1 MSEKRVVIFVEA
13 KDAATSV
20 LQKIGGALGDIGKIA
35 IGGTLAAG
43 LVGIGNGIANI
54 GKEAFGAVAAQERL
68 GKSLETMLAREI
80 VKQGVQ
86 TKTVQIGSAVTQM
99 TAKQSAANAELA
111 VKIESAK
118 ARLAV
123 ANEHLGESIKKGK
136 ESAAEIN
143 QRKASIAAL
152 NASIGKMTAEMDKN
166 SASAGKTVG
175 VFKTTSTQT
184 VTLAE
189 AQRQAGE
196 KAKDL
201 MQWMEKLAIQSPFS
215 MEDVSAS
222 IKQAMAYGFTS
233 DEAKRLTQAN
243 VNLAAATG
251 ASGYVMQRVSL
262 ALGQMRGKGKLM
274 GQELMQMTEAG
285 IPFREMLIESGKVAG
300 LTGDNF
306 DKKMAAGLISA
317 QVAMEAYNG
326 YVEKNFATAAKD
338 QAGTLAGLV
347 SSLGDLKQAAERDF
361 FGPIFREAQPYLNK
375 FVDALQDPAIRAQIQ
390 SIGASVGAFVGQLIT
405 GLGQAIS
412 WVQTNWPAI
421 QTSINA
427 ALTGISAGI
436 NTYVVPAV
444 TAIIGALSVAI
455 GWVQTN
461 WPQIQGV
468 IESVFGAI
476 SFAVNTYIIPMAQFL
491 LAQLGVIVAWVQTN
505 WPLIQ
510 QTVSTVFNAIKG
522 VLDVVLPILLR
533 VVEGAFNS
541 IKAVVETVINAVL
554 GVITTVMQ
562 IINGD
567 WSAAWATIQQTVTDV
582 WEGIKQ
588 FMGGLPSVMVG
599 LAENL
604 IGGLVQGILS
614 NGDKVVQ
621 ALRGLIDQAIGDI
634 KKLLGIKSPSTVFAG
649 IGANMALGLN
659 AGYAAALKPL
669 SAPAF
674 PSLDMAGRF
683 GGDAGQYS
691 ALFST
696 PSQVQS
702 RVAPS
707 VREPTGATREPLVIR
722 INDKTLGE
730 VAIDWVER
738 RIYQDGLRYG

>member
-1 MSEKRVVIFVEA
+1 M
-13 KDAATSV
+13 
-20 LQKIGGALGDIGKIA
+20 
-35 IGGTLAAG
+35 
-43 LVGIGNGIANI
+43 
-54 GKEAFGAVAAQERL
+54 
-68 GKSLETMLAREI
+68 
-80 VKQGVQ
+80 
-86 TKTVQIGSAVTQM
+86 
-99 TAKQSAANAELA
+99 
-111 VKIESAK
+111 
-118 ARLAV
+118 
-123 ANEHLGESIKKGK
+123 
-136 ESAAEIN
+136 
-143 QRKASIAAL
+143 
-152 NASIGKMTAEMDKN
+152 
-166 SASAGKTVG
+166 
-175 VFKTTSTQT
+175 
-184 VTLAE
+184 
-189 AQRQAGE
+189 
-196 KAKDL
+196 
-201 MQWMEKLAIQSPFS
+201 
-215 MEDVSAS
+215 
-222 IKQAMAYGFTS
+222 
-233 DEAKRLTQAN
+233 
-243 VNLAAATG
+243 
-251 ASGYVMQRVSL
+251 
-262 ALGQMRGKGKLM
+262 
-274 GQELMQMTEAG
+274 
-285 IPFREMLIESGKVAG
+285 
-300 LTGDNF
+300 
-306 DKKMAAGLISA
+306 ISA

-390 SIGASVGAFVGQLIT
+390 NIGAGVGAFVGRLIA
-405 GLGQAIS
+405 GLGQAIT
-412 WVQTNWPAI
+412 WVQANWPQIQAVIGKVLADVGMVVSTYIIPAI
-421 QTSINA
+421 ST
-427 ALTGISAGI
+427 
-436 NTYVVPAV
+436 
-444 TAIIGALSVAI
+444 IIGALGSVI
-455 GWVQTN
+455 GWIQTN
-461 WPQIQGV
+461 WPQISAIIGGV
-468 IESVFGAI
+468 LGGIGAVI
-476 SFAVNTYIIPMAQFL
+476 NEFVVPMVQFL
-491 LAQLGVIVAWVQTN
+491 ITQLGVIVAWVQTN

-567 WSAAWATIQQTVTDV
+567 WALAWATIQQTVADV
-582 WEGIKQ
+582 WEGIKK
-588 FMGGLPSVMVG
+588 FMEGLPSVMVG
-599 LAENL
+599 LAKNL
-604 IGGLVQGILS
+604 IGGLVEGILS

-621 ALRGLIDQAIGDI
+621 ALRGLIDQAISDI

-659 AGYAAALKPL
+659 AGYVATLKPL